1 MIIPKWR
8 AVLASWHLPFTLAAA
23 SGLLAWFGPDLN
35 DALRYQRAAI
45 LDGELWRLFSAH
57 LVHLG
62 WSHWVLNVAGL
73 ALVWAL
79 LEDEL
84 AGIFGWVALLGSG
97 LAIGLGLLLFD
108 PELQWYV
115 GLSGVLHGLFA
126 AGAVRHWPAQPR
138 AATLML
144 VVLAVKLGW
153 EQYFGAMPGTGA
165 LAGGAV
171 IVDAHLFGAIGGVII
186 AWAYRYTNRAKPMC
200 RVG

>member
-1 MIIPKWR
+1 M
-8 AVLASWHLPFTLAAA
+8 LAAA

-73 ALVWAL
+73 ALVWEL
-79 LEDEL
+79 LEEEL

-126 AGAVRHWPAQPR
+126 AGAVRRWPAQPR
-138 AATLML
+138 AATIML
-144 VVLAVKLGW
+144 AVLAVKLGW
-153 EQYFGAMPGTGA
+153 EQYLGPLPGTRT

-171 IVDAHLFGAIGGVII
+171 IVDAHLFGAIGGMLAALACRFI
-186 AWAYRYTNRAKPMC
+186 NRKDVSARFPGESGSAD
-200 RVG
+200 RDTL